1 MYSTSIILLF
11 TSTIVMLF
19 WGISRTLELQF
30 ARWEIEQLED
40 QIIDLGEQPERV
52 FTNARFRH
60 RRPNID

>member
-19 WGISRTLELQF
+19 WGISRTSELQF

-40 QIIDLGEQPERV
+40 QIIDLGEKPERV

-60 RRPNID
+60 R